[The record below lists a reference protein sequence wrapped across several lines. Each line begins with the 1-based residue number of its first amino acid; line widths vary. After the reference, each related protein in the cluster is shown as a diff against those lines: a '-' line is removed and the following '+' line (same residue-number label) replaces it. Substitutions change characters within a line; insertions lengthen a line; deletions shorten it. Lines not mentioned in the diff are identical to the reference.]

1 METFFTREVMWMLGI
16 AGVGG
21 IGLMTVTGRL
31 VAKVRGSFQPY
42 LKRSIIYLLVFMIV
56 AGLIGLSG
64 FADVFRRPGLVF
76 IITQLL
82 CVLLG
87 VLHIRTM
94 RRYLKWTGGR
104 RTFWLEVMYTVVIS
118 AFGYMA
124 FVLVFKLLNKDGYHW
139 FMASCIAWVLIVQ
152 FIYHTFKK
160 AIDIPVKIYSQ
171 WYYPLHEEM
180 EDPDEEKLKH
190 LILIT
195 FMFQKK
201 TADNFFTNFS
211 AKAPVDMDF
220 GQLFYYFIND
230 YNDRYPNGKIQ
241 YVNERNEA
249 FGWTFYRKPKWW
261 EIKTHYIDVE
271 KTFFLNRIRQNDV
284 IVCLRS

>member
-1 METFFTREVMWMLGI
+1 METFFTRELMWMLGI

-42 LKRSIIYLLVFMIV
+42 LKRSILYLLVFMLI

-64 FADVFRRPGLVF
+64 FADIFKRPGLVY
-76 IITQLL
+76 ITIQLL

-87 VLHIRTM
+87 ILHIRSM
-94 RRYLKWTGGR
+94 PRYLKWTGSR
-104 RTFWLEVMYTVVIS
+104 KTFWLEVMYTIVIS

-124 FVLVFKLLNKDGYHW
+124 FVLVFKWVNKDGYHW
-139 FMASCIAWVLIVQ
+139 LMGSCIVWVLITR

-160 AIDIPVKIYSQ
+160 SIDIPVKIYSQ

-180 EDPDEEKLKH
+180 EDPDEEKMKH

-201 TADNFFTNFS
+201 TTDTFFTNFS
-211 AKAPVDMDF
+211 AKAPVDMEF

-241 YVNERNEA
+241 YVNERGEA
-249 FGWTFYRKPKWW
+249 FGWTFYRKPKWY
-261 EIKTHYIDVE
+261 EISTRYVDVE
-271 KTFFLNRIRQNDV
+271 KTFFANRIRQNDV
-284 IVCLRS
+284 IVCIRS